1 MNIAIFPELPLALPR
16 LIFAYIDP
24 ATTSYLI
31 QIGVG
36 IVIALGTAI
45 GIFRSKIKKA
55 LKGKKNK
62 ITWDKV
68 ENADGYVVYVKYP
81 GAKKYVKAVT
91 RDATV
96 KSVTHKGLSRN
107 RVYRYKVRAYKRVSG
122 KTYYGPFSRVKK
134 AKAR

>member
-55 LKGKKNK
+55 LKGKKGDEPVTEIEKRDNEGPDCV
-62 ITWDKV
+62 TAEDLLG
-68 ENADGYVVYVKYP
+68 EEDDGEKQ
-81 GAKKYVKAVT
+81 
-91 RDATV
+91 
-96 KSVTHKGLSRN
+96 
-107 RVYRYKVRAYKRVSG
+107 
-122 KTYYGPFSRVKK
+122 
-134 AKAR
+134 